1 MIIPCSNF
9 LTKPKGEKTFYK
21 SHVRMRRYEQLMRS
35 ICELSKIFSFFMA
48 FVILLSKNIETI
60 NRNIAA
66 AIRCFIEFELCFNV
80 CKESNL
86 ILELLFYITIIAGS

>member
-35 ICELSKIFSFFMA
+35 ICELSKISSFFMA
-48 FVILLSKNIETI
+48 FVIRLSKKQLKHKSQY
-60 NRNIAA
+60 RGSDP
-66 AIRCFIEFELCFNV
+66 V
-80 CKESNL
+80 
-86 ILELLFYITIIAGS
+86 FY